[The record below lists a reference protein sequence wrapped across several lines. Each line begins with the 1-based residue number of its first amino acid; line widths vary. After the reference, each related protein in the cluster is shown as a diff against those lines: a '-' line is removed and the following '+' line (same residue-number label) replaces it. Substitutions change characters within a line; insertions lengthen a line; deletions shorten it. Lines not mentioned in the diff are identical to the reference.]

1 MEANKQTERPVD
13 IKSIKELINAFFPES
28 AYSRV
33 EEELW
38 NWFMFVISGKGN
50 SIKDLQA
57 NDFAQFSD
65 QLIKLVEAFY
75 QFTNL
80 QQAAANQQEGSYH
93 G

>member
-1 MEANKQTERPVD
+1 MEANNQTEKPVETR
-13 IKSIKELINAFFPES
+13 SIKGLINAFFPELP
-28 AYSRV
+28 YSPV

-38 NWFMFVISGKGN
+38 NWFMFAISGKGN

-57 NDFAQFSD
+57 KEFAQFSD
-65 QLIKLVEAFY
+65 QLIKLIGAVY

-80 QQAAANQQEGSYH
+80 QQAAANQQGARYH